1 MTADVTADVTAPG
14 EFDLFGLLPEGTTVL
29 EASAGTGKT
38 FTIAALVARYVA
50 EGVAAMDDLL
60 VVSFSREST
69 RELRER
75 VRERL
80 VSARDGLADPTAVPA
95 HDHLLVHLTAGIH
108 TDEVA
113 LRSHRLEEALAVF
126 DAATVTTT
134 HGFCQQVLLTL
145 GTAGDYDSG
154 AALIES
160 SGDLVS
166 EVADDLYVR
175 KWGCDNS
182 GRPDLTPKEF
192 HDLAFDAAKDPATHL
207 LPDDPAVDGKPLM
220 RARIAAAVR
229 REVDVRKRRQRLI
242 DYDDMLIRLNNTLTD
257 PNSGPV
263 ACDRLRD
270 RYRVVLVDEF
280 QDTDPV
286 QWSILRTAF
295 HGHRTLVL
303 IGDPKQAIYGF
314 RGADVHAYLE
324 AKGSAGTVATLPT
337 NWRSDAPLLEGLNA
351 VFRGAA
357 LGDPRIRVV
366 SVTAEHTGRMVDA
379 AAPVRLRVL
388 PRDDFALNQSGLV
401 SAPAAVAA
409 IGRDLAVEV
418 VALLAGGTKLRP
430 RDNSPERHVLPGDI
444 AVLVR
449 DHRQAGVV
457 QSCLRDAGVPVV
469 LTGKSSV
476 FATSAAEEWQLL
488 LEALEQPHRTTRVR
502 RLALSCFVG
511 LNATELDA
519 QGDPYVDDLALRLR
533 GWGRVFEDRGV
544 AAMFETVSLEES
556 VQARILGQ
564 ADGERLLTDLR
575 HIAEGLH
582 EASLEGQLGLTA
594 LLAWLRRRRE
604 EAGRESGQDRSRR
617 LETDAAAVQVITVHT
632 SKGLEFPVV
641 LVPFAWNVFGR
652 DTPGTAVF
660 HDDHDKRVRDVGG
673 PDSPDWQ
680 EHVKKHKQEE
690 VDDELRL
697 TYVALTRA
705 QSHLVLWWAP
715 TFNTPLSPLQRLLL
729 HDDPSVVAPLSIK
742 VPDDAKALAAF
753 HGRASG
759 SNGGLAVEVISPQP
773 LAVWLPAGQPSP
785 TLELAVFTRALD
797 LTWSRTSYSAL
808 TSSAHERMP
817 GLGSEPEVAQKD
829 DESDL
834 EEVSGVGGV
843 SGVSGVTAGSPSG
856 DEGLLAVPSLW
867 HALPGGAG
875 FGTLVHTV
883 LEELVDPAD
892 GDAVRAVVAAQV
904 ARYAPGTDADSLA
917 TGLVS
922 ALSTP
927 MGSQTDEAALRDLV
941 AGDRLSELVFELP
954 LAGGDE
960 PRAAKVLLSDLVPLW
975 RKHCPTGPLSSYA
988 DALAN
993 LPYAPLRGYL
1003 TGSIDAVLR
1012 VGKGESRRYLVVD
1025 YKTNRLGSREQPLT
1039 AWHYRPSAMEEAMV
1053 EAHYP
1058 LQALL
1063 YGVALHRYLRWR
1075 HPGYDPAVQLGGVS
1089 YLFLRGMCGPGVRCA
1104 DGSVPGVFS
1113 WRPPTGLVTGMS
1125 DLLAGM

>member
-1 MTADVTADVTAPG
+1 MAGTAPLA
-14 EFDLFGLLPEGTTVL
+14 FDLLGPLPEGTTVL

-38 FTIAALVARYVA
+38 FTIAGLVARYVA
-50 EGVAAMDDLL
+50 EGVAAMEDLL

-80 VSARDGLADPTAVPA
+80 VSARDGLADATNVPPG
-95 HDHLLVHLTAGIH
+95 DLLLVHLASVD

-113 LRSHRLEEALAVF
+113 VRHRRIEEALAVF

-145 GTAGDYDSG
+145 GTAGDHDSG
-154 AALIES
+154 AALLENI
-160 SGDLVS
+160 GDLVS
-166 EVADDLYVR
+166 EVADDLYIR
-175 KWGCDNS
+175 KWGRDDAGPPELKCKD
-182 GRPDLTPKEF
+182 F
-192 HDLAFDAAKDPATHL
+192 QDLAWDAARDPATHL
-207 LPDDPAVDGKPLM
+207 LPDDPAVDGLPRM
-220 RARIAAAVR
+220 RARIAEAVR
-229 REVDVRKRRQRLI
+229 LEVDRRKRRQRLI

-257 PNSGPV
+257 PDSGPV
-263 ACDRLRD
+263 ACNRLRD

-286 QWSILRTAF
+286 QWSILRNAF

-337 NWRSDAPLLEGLNA
+337 NWRSDAPLLDGLTA

-357 LGDPRIRVV
+357 LGDPRITVLP
-366 SVTAEHTGRMVDA
+366 VTAEHTGRMVDA

-388 PRDDFALNQSGLV
+388 PRDGFALNKSGTV
-401 SAPAAVAA
+401 ATAQAVDA
-409 IGRDLAVEV
+409 IGRDLAYEV
-418 VALLAGGTKLRP
+418 VALLAGGTRVRL
-430 RDNSPERHVLPGDI
+430 RDNSLERHVLPGDI

-449 DHRQAGVV
+449 DHKQAHVV
-457 QSCLRDAGVPVV
+457 QSCLREAGVPVV

-476 FATSAAEEWQLL
+476 FATRAAEEWQLL

-519 QGDPYVDDLALRLR
+519 QGDSYADDLALRLR
-533 GWGRVFEDRGV
+533 GWGRAFEDRGV
-544 AAMFETVSLEES
+544 AALFETVSLEEA
-556 VQARILGQ
+556 VQRRILGQ
-564 ADGERLLTDLR
+564 PDGERLLTDLR

-594 LLAWLRRRRE
+594 LLAWLRRRRD
-604 EAGRESGQDRSRR
+604 EAGREGGQERSRR

-641 LVPFAWNVFGR
+641 MVPFAWNVFGR
-652 DTPGTAVF
+652 GDPITAVF
-660 HDDHDKRVRDVGG
+660 HDEHDQRVRDVGG
-673 PDSPDWQ
+673 KGSPGWP
-680 EHVKKHKQEE
+680 EHVKRHKQEE

-715 TFNTPLSPLQRLLL
+715 TYNTPHSPLQRLLL
-729 HDDPSVVAPLSIK
+729 YDDPSAVAPLSIT

-753 HGRASG
+753 RARATG
-759 SNGGLAVEVISPQP
+759 SSGGLAVEVMSPRP
-773 LAVWLPAGQPSP
+773 LEVWSPNGQPSP

-797 LTWSRTSYSAL
+797 VTWRRTSYSAL
-808 TSSAHERMP
+808 TSSAHEQIP
-817 GLGSEPEVAQKD
+817 SLGSEPEVAQKD

-834 EEVSGVGGV
+834 EEVV
-843 SGVSGVTAGSPSG
+843 AGSPPG
-856 DEGLLAVPSLW
+856 DEALRAVPSLW
-867 HALPGGAG
+867 DALPGGAA

-883 LEELVDPAD
+883 LEEIDDPAD
-892 GDAVRAVVAAQV
+892 EEAVRAVVAAQV
-904 ARYAPGTDADSLA
+904 ARYSPGTDAESLA
-917 TGLVS
+917 TGLLA

-927 MGSQTDEAALRDLV
+927 MGPQTDEAALRDLPT
-941 AGDRLSELVFELP
+941 ADRLRELDFELP
-954 LAGGDE
+954 LVGGDE
-960 PRAAKVLLSDLVPLW
+960 PRAAKVLLGDLVPLW
-975 RKHCPTGPLSSYA
+975 REHCPTGPLSSYA
-988 DALAN
+988 DALTD
-993 LPYAPLRGYL
+993 LPRAPLRGYL

-1012 VGKGESRRYLVVD
+1012 VGDAEHRRYLVVD
-1025 YKTNRLGSREQPLT
+1025 YKTNRLGSREEPLA
-1039 AWHYRPSAMEEAMV
+1039 AWHYRPAALEQAMV

-1063 YGVALHRYLRWR
+1063 YDVALHRYLRWR
-1075 HPGYDPAVQLGGVS
+1075 HPGYDPTQQLGGVL
-1089 YLFLRGMCGPGVRCA
+1089 YLFLRGMCGPGITSA

-1113 WRPPTGLVTGMS
+1113 WRPPTGLVTATS
-1125 DLLAGM
+1125 DLLAGLR

>member
-1 MTADVTADVTAPG
+1 MTAVVTAPG
-14 EFDLFGLLPEGTTVL
+14 EFDLFGPLPEGTTVL

-75 VRERL
+75 VREQL
-80 VSARDGLADPTAVPA
+80 VSARDGLADPNTVDAN
-95 HDHLLVHLTAGIH
+95 DHLLVHLTVGVH
-108 TDEVA
+108 PDEVD
-113 LRSHRLEEALAVF
+113 RCRHRLEEALAVF

-154 AALIES
+154 AALIENI
-160 SGDLVS
+160 GDLVS
-166 EVADDLYVR
+166 EVADDLYLR
-175 KWGCDNS
+175 KWGRDDS
-182 GRPDLTPKEF
+182 GDAELTPKEF
-192 HDLAFDAAKDPATHL
+192 RDLAFDAAKDPATRL
-207 LPDDPAVDGKPLM
+207 LPDDAAVEGKPRL

-229 REVDVRKRRQRLI
+229 GEVDVRKRRQRLI
-242 DYDDMLIRLNNTLTD
+242 DYDDMLIRLNDTLID
-257 PNSGPV
+257 PDSGPV
-263 ACDRLRD
+263 ACGRLRD
-270 RYRVVLVDEF
+270 RYKVVLVDEF

-286 QWSILRTAF
+286 QWSILRSAF

-337 NWRSDAPLLEGLNA
+337 NWRSDAPLLDGLDA

-366 SVTAEHTGRMVDA
+366 PVTAEHTGRMVDA

-388 PRDDFALNQSGLV
+388 PRNDFALNQRGLV
-401 SAPAAVAA
+401 AKPEAVDA

-418 VALLAGGTKLRP
+418 VALLTGGTRLRP
-430 RDNSPERHVLPGDI
+430 RDHSPQRHVLPGDI

-449 DHRQAGVV
+449 DHSLARVV
-457 QSCLRDAGVPVV
+457 QSCLRKANVPVV

-476 FATSAAEEWQLL
+476 FATRAAEQWQLL

-511 LNATELDA
+511 LNGTELDA
-519 QGDPYVDDLALRLR
+519 QGDLYVDDLALRLR
-533 GWGRVFEDRGV
+533 VWGRAFADRGV
-544 AAMFETVSLEES
+544 AALFETVSLEEA
-556 VQARILGQ
+556 VQQRLLGQ
-564 ADGERLLTDLR
+564 PDGERLLTDLR

-594 LLAWLRRRRE
+594 LLAWLRRRRD
-604 EAGRESGQDRSRR
+604 EAGREGGQERSRR

-641 LVPFAWNVFGR
+641 MVPFAWNVFGR
-652 DTPGTAVF
+652 DNPVTAVF
-660 HDDHDKRVRDVGG
+660 HDDDDQRVRDVGG
-673 PDSPDWQ
+673 AGSPDWQ
-680 EHVKKHKQEE
+680 EHVRRHKQEE

-697 TYVALTRA
+697 AYVAMTRA

-729 HDDPSVVAPLSIK
+729 HDDPSAVAPLSVK
-742 VPDDAKALAAF
+742 VPDDAAALAAF
-753 HGRASG
+753 RGRASG
-759 SNGGLAVEVISPQP
+759 SGGGLAVEVMSPRP
-773 LAVWLPAGQPSP
+773 LTVWAPTAKPSP
-785 TLELAVFTRALD
+785 TLELAVLSRALD
-797 LTWSRTSYSAL
+797 TTWRRTSYSAL
-808 TSSAHERMP
+808 TASAHDQMP
-817 GLGSEPEVAQKD
+817 SLGSEPEVPQTD

-834 EEVSGVGGV
+834 DAVDAVDDVDAVS
-843 SGVSGVTAGSPSG
+843 SSG
-856 DEGLLAVPSLW
+856 DEGLGAVASLW
-867 HALPGGAG
+867 DQIPGGAS
-875 FGTLVHTV
+875 FGTMVHSV
-883 LEELVDPAD
+883 LEELDEPAEEE
-892 GDAVRAVVAAQV
+892 AVRAVVDAQV
-904 ARYAPGTDADSLA
+904 ARYAPGIDANSLA
-917 TGLVS
+917 AALIL

-927 MGSQTDEAALRDLV
+927 LGSQTDEATLGDLV
-941 AGDRLSELVFELP
+941 AQDRLAELTFELP

-960 PRAAKVLLSDLVPLW
+960 PRAAKVLLGHLVPLW
-975 RKHCPTGPLSSYA
+975 REHCPTGPLSSYA
-988 DALAN
+988 DMLAD
-993 LPYAPLRGYL
+993 LPHAPLRGYL

-1012 VGKGESRRYLVVD
+1012 VGEAERRRYLVVD

-1039 AWHYRPSAMEEAMV
+1039 AWHYRPSAMEHAMV

-1063 YGVALHRYLRWR
+1063 YDVALHRYLRWR
-1075 HPGYDPAVQLGGVS
+1075 HPGYDPAIQLGGVS
-1089 YLFLRGMCGPGVRCA
+1089 YLFLRGMCGPDVRCA

-1125 DLLAGM
+1125 DLLAGLG

>member
-1 MTADVTADVTAPG
+1 VTADVTGDVTAPG
-14 EFDLFGLLPEGTTVL
+14 EFDLFGPLPKGTTVL

-95 HDHLLVHLTAGIH
+95 DDHLLVHLTARIR

-113 LRSHRLEEALAVF
+113 ERRRRLEEALAVF

-154 AALIES
+154 AGLIENIA
-160 SGDLVS
+160 DLVS
-166 EVADDLYVR
+166 EVTGDLYVR
-175 KWGCDNS
+175 KWGCDHC
-182 GRPDLTPKEF
+182 GKADLTPKEF
-192 HDLAFDAAKDPATHL
+192 HDLAWDAAKDPATYL
-207 LPDDPAVDGKPLM
+207 LPDDHAVDWKPRM

-242 DYDDMLIRLNNTLTD
+242 DYDDMLIRLNDTLTD
-257 PNSGPV
+257 PDSGPV
-263 ACDRLRD
+263 ACGRLRD

-366 SVTAEHTGRMVDA
+366 PVTAEHTGRMVDA
-379 AAPVRLRVL
+379 ASPVRLRVL
-388 PRDDFALNQSGLV
+388 SRDDFELNQRHLV
-401 SAPAAVAA
+401 SAPQAVAA

-418 VALLAGGTKLRP
+418 VALLAGGATLMP
-430 RDNSPERHVLPGDI
+430 RDDSPERPVQPGDI

-449 DHRQAGVV
+449 DHRQADVV
-457 QSCLRDAGVPVV
+457 QSCLREAGVPVV

-476 FATSAAEEWQLL
+476 FATRAVDEWQLL

-511 LNATELDA
+511 LNGTELDTR
-519 QGDPYVDDLALRLR
+519 GDPYVDGLALRLR
-533 GWGRVFEDRGV
+533 GWGAIFEDRGV
-544 AAMFETVSLEES
+544 AALFETVSLEES
-556 VQARILGQ
+556 VQQRILGQ
-564 ADGERLLTDLR
+564 PDGERLLTDLR
-575 HIAEGLH
+575 HIAEALH

-594 LLAWLRRRRE
+594 LLAWLRRRRD
-604 EAGRESGQDRSRR
+604 EAGREGGQDRSRR

-641 LVPFAWNVFGR
+641 MVPFAWNVFGR
-652 DTPGTAVF
+652 DNPVTAVF
-660 HDDHDKRVRDVGG
+660 HDDHDQRVRDVGG
-673 PDSPDWQ
+673 AGSPDWQ
-680 EHVKKHKQEE
+680 EHVNRHKQEE

-697 TYVALTRA
+697 AYVAMTRA

-715 TFNTPLSPLQRLLL
+715 TVNTLLSPLQRLLL
-729 HDDPSVVAPLSIK
+729 HDDPRVVAPLSIP
-742 VPDDAKALAAF
+742 VPDDAKALTAF
-753 HGRASG
+753 QGRAAG
-759 SNGGLAVEVISPQP
+759 SRGGLAVEVISPRP
-773 LAVWLPAGQPSP
+773 LTVWSPTGQPSP
-785 TLELAVFTRALD
+785 TLELARFTRALD

-808 TSSAHERMP
+808 TSSGHSAHEQMP
-817 GLGSEPEVAQKD
+817 SLGSEQEVAHKD

-834 EEVSGVGGV
+834 EAVSGVI
-843 SGVSGVTAGSPSG
+843 AGSTSG
-856 DEGLLAVPSLW
+856 DEGLRTVPSLW
-867 HALPGGAG
+867 DALPGGAA
-875 FGTLVHTV
+875 FGTMVHAV
-883 LEELVDPAD
+883 LEELDDPAD
-892 GDAVRAVVAAQV
+892 EDAVRAVVAAQV
-904 ARYAPGTDADSLA
+904 ARYAPGTDAGSLA
-917 TGLVS
+917 TAMIA

-927 MGSQTDEAALRDLV
+927 MGSQTDEAALRDLL
-941 AGDRLSELVFELP
+941 ASDRLSELVFELP

-960 PRAAKVLLSDLVPLW
+960 PHAAKVLLADLVPLW
-975 RKHCPTGPLSSYA
+975 REHCPTGPLASYA
-988 DALAN
+988 DALAD

-1025 YKTNRLGSREQPLT
+1025 YKTNRLGSREEPLT
-1039 AWHYRPSAMEEAMV
+1039 AWHYRPPAMEQAMV

-1063 YGVALHRYLRWR
+1063 YDVALHRYLRWR

-1125 DLLAGM
+1125 DLLAGL